1 MKHYTKE
8 ELELY
13 RHGQMSVLGRVT
25 CASHL
30 QKCEECRD
38 LLKELESEDD
48 FVKELRSSI
57 LLFES
62 VSKNSQKSK
71 PQTATP

>member
-13 RHGQMSVLGRVT
+13 RHGQMSVLGRVA
-25 CASHL
+25 CATHL
-30 QKCEECRD
+30 QKCAGCCD

-57 LLFES
+57 LLYES
-62 VSKNSQKSK
+62 AEKES
-71 PQTATP
+71 